1 VSNRL
6 EQQIAF
12 ILEIDRLKTVL
23 RQTVLTDQS
32 RRENTAE
39 HSWHLAMMA
48 LVLAEHSN
56 EKPDLHRV
64 LKMVLVH
71 DIVEID
77 AGDTFCYD
85 ETGNEDKVEREQRAA
100 DRLFSL
106 LPEDQARELRD
117 LWEEFE
123 ERESRDARFA
133 AGLDRMHPILLN
145 LATEGYSWRKH
156 GITRDQVVERNSSMA
171 EGSQTLWE
179 HVSALIDEA
188 VASGLIA
195 SATNNAN
202 D

>member
-1 VSNRL
+1 VPNRL

-56 EKPDLHRV
+56 EKPDLTRV

-85 ETGNEDKVEREQRAA
+85 DHANEDKLEREQRAA

-106 LPEDQARELRD
+106 LPNDQARELRE

-123 ERESRDARFA
+123 ERKSRDARFA
-133 AGLDRMHPILLN
+133 AALDRLQPILLN
-145 LATEGYSWRKH
+145 LTTEGHSWRKH
-156 GITRDQVVERNSSMA
+156 GITRAQVVERNSPMA
-171 EGSQTLWE
+171 EGSQTLWK
-179 HVSALIDEA
+179 HVSSLLDEA
-188 VASGLIA
+188 VSSGVLPA
-195 SATNNAN
+195 RLTAE
-202 D
+202 